1 MVGRVIAVSTN
12 PAGRRGA
19 NRVGNCVSCPG
30 QVSLPLPSRSAA
42 APSPNHPKVGTP
54 PVLASF
60 FATFLIGL
68 REGLE
73 AALVVGILVA
83 YLTRLDRRDALPKLW
98 IGVGLAVA
106 LALGVGAIFTF
117 GAYMLTFEAQ
127 ELLGGGL
134 SLLAVAMVTWMIFW
148 MQKAGRTMKAG
159 LEGGVDRALR
169 GGVWAL
175 VAIGF
180 VSVAREGVETTLLLW
195 SMVQSF
201 GDTPFALLGALLGL
215 VAAVVLGWLIARGML
230 RLDLGRF
237 FTWTGG
243 FLVVVAAGVL
253 AYAFHDLQEAGALPG
268 PFGAGAPIDPA
279 TGLVATGWAG
289 FPFGW
294 AFDVSD
300 AIAPGGPLAALLQA
314 TIGFMPA
321 MTWLQVIAW
330 VVYIAIVVP
339 MFVRG
344 VRANRRPRVER
355 PAGDS
360 HAGTA
365 TPTAATAAHS
375 PQTPDAVRVPDT
387 AASAPYPNGAS

>member
-1 MVGRVIAVSTN
+1 M
-12 PAGRRGA
+12 
-19 NRVGNCVSCPG
+19 
-30 QVSLPLPSRSAA
+30 
-42 APSPNHPKVGTP
+42 
-54 PVLASF
+54 LASF

-98 IGVGLAVA
+98 TGVGLAIA
-106 LALGVGAIFTF
+106 LALTVGAIFTF

-148 MQKAGRTMKAG
+148 MQKAGRTLKAG
-159 LEGGVDRALR
+159 LEGGVDKALR

-195 SMVQSF
+195 AMVQSF
-201 GDTPFALLGALLGL
+201 GEQAIALVGALLGL

-230 RLDLGRF
+230 RLNLARF

-253 AYAFHDLQEAGALPG
+253 AYAIHDLQEGGALPG
-268 PFGAGAPIDPA
+268 PFGASATIDPV
-279 TGLVATGWAG
+279 TGGAATGWAG

-294 AFDVSD
+294 AFDISHV
-300 AIAPGGPLAALLQA
+300 IAPTSPLAALLQA
-314 TIGFMPA
+314 TVGFMPA

-330 VVYIAIVVP
+330 AIYMAVVVP
-339 MFVRG
+339 LFVRG
-344 VRANRRPRVER
+344 VRANRRPKPVAREVLASGVVASDAAASAAAA
-355 PAGDS
+355 PAAPASD
-360 HAGTA
+360 GTA
-365 TPTAATAAHS
+365 SATSSAVPPPVASATPR
-375 PQTPDAVRVPDT
+375 TPDAARVPDAT
-387 AASAPYPNGAS
+387 ASVTHPNGAS

>member
-1 MVGRVIAVSTN
+1 M
-12 PAGRRGA
+12 
-19 NRVGNCVSCPG
+19 
-30 QVSLPLPSRSAA
+30 
-42 APSPNHPKVGTP
+42 
-54 PVLASF
+54 LASF

-83 YLTRLDRRDALPKLW
+83 YLTRVDRRDALPKLW
-98 IGVGLAVA
+98 TGVGLAVA

-148 MQKAGRTMKAG
+148 MQKAGRTLKAG
-159 LEGGVDRALR
+159 LEGGVDKALR

-201 GDTPFALLGALLGL
+201 GESPVALLGALLGL
-215 VAAVVLGWLIARGML
+215 AAAVVLGWFIARGML
-230 RLDLGRF
+230 RLNLGRF

-243 FLVVVAAGVL
+243 FLIIVAAGVL

-279 TGLVATGWAG
+279 IGLVATGWAG

-294 AFDVSD
+294 AFDVST
-300 AIAPGGPLAALLQA
+300 AVAPDSALAVLLQA
-314 TIGFMPA
+314 TVGFMPQ

-330 VVYIAIVVP
+330 VVYVAVVVP
-339 MFVRG
+339 LFVRG
-344 VRANRRPRVER
+344 VRAGRRPR
-355 PAGDS
+355 PAATS
-360 HAGTA
+360 PSTVPAEPRLAAAPAAAGTS
-365 TPTAATAAHS
+365 TA
-375 PQTPDAVRVPDT
+375 P
-387 AASAPYPNGAS
+387 

>member
-1 MVGRVIAVSTN
+1 M
-12 PAGRRGA
+12 
-19 NRVGNCVSCPG
+19 
-30 QVSLPLPSRSAA
+30 
-42 APSPNHPKVGTP
+42 
-54 PVLASF
+54 LASF

-98 IGVGLAVA
+98 TGVGLAVA

-148 MQKAGRTMKAG
+148 MQKAGRTLKAG
-159 LEGGVDRALR
+159 LEGGIDKALR

-201 GDTPFALLGALLGL
+201 GESPVALLGALLGL
-215 VAAVVLGWLIARGML
+215 ATAVVLGWFIARGML
-230 RLDLGRF
+230 RLNLGRF

-253 AYAFHDLQEAGALPG
+253 AYAFHDLQEAGVLPG
-268 PFGAGAPIDPA
+268 PFGAGAPIDAA

-294 AFDVSD
+294 AFDVS
-300 AIAPGGPLAALLQA
+300 ATVAPDSALAVLC
-314 TIGFMPA
+314 
-321 MTWLQVIAW
+321 
-330 VVYIAIVVP
+330 
-339 MFVRG
+339 
-344 VRANRRPRVER
+344 RRPW
-355 PAGDS
+355 
-360 HAGTA
+360 
-365 TPTAATAAHS
+365 
-375 PQTPDAVRVPDT
+375 
-387 AASAPYPNGAS
+387 ASCPR